1 MNSIG
6 TISNSKKREKSLKK
20 NYMMALDDNNFVK
33 LVNSLKA
40 PEEVLE
46 KYTSKLE
53 KTVEELSNCKGCKG
67 IKYCKNNIRGYV
79 YFPEENN
86 ESLVFSYKA
95 CKYERESQKEENKS
109 IFYETPIALRNA
121 SLKDI
126 YLDDKKRVKL
136 IKYIKEYIDIFN
148 TENELKGIYLH
159 GSFGSGKSYLLSA
172 LLNELSKKG
181 FKCVNIYYPTMLKT
195 LKESFNEDFDS
206 KFNILLNSDVILID
220 DIGAENITSWSRDE
234 VLGTILQ
241 YRMDNKKATFFTSNL
256 SLEELE
262 EHLKGTNISSDKVKA
277 RRIIERIKQLTDEVS
292 LISDNK
298 RN

>member
-136 IKYIKEYIDIFN
+136 IKYIKEYIDSFN

>member
-126 YLDDKKRVKL
+126 YLDDKKRVNL
-136 IKYIKEYIDIFN
+136 IKYIKEYIDSFS

-206 KFNILLNSDVILID
+206 KFNILLNSDIILID
-220 DIGAENITSWSRDE
+220 DIGAENNTSWSRDE

-262 EHLKGTNISSDKVKA
+262 EHLKVTNISSDKVKA